1 MVYNILNN
9 LWRYAMNK
17 LRYLTACLYCALM
30 CVFMNITAF
39 AEGAEEFTEADR
51 RIFGIFP
58 IWLFLLIL
66 AGAVMVTIIIIV
78 EIFKRKNK

>member
-1 MVYNILNN
+1 MKKI
-9 LWRYAMNK
+9 
-17 LRYLTACLYCALM
+17 RYLLACAYCAATCFFL
-30 CVFMNITAF
+30 NITAF

-58 IWLFLLIL
+58 IWAFLLII
-66 AGAVMVTIIIIV
+66 AAVVMAAIIIIV